1 MKDTRK
7 TEIKVGLTTLI
18 GIIVLIWIFGW
29 AKNFSLQSN
38 EQLIKVNF
46 KNVAGL
52 EIGDPVTVNGL
63 RKGFVKDMKIE
74 PNNILVEISVSNDFI
89 LKEDATFAISMLDLM
104 GGKKIEIFPGS
115 SQNLLTPDKIYDGQ
129 FYADIPSVMKL
140 FGSVQDDLVSLLKD
154 FRMTFKSVNKYLS
167 DEQLSLNFKKSI
179 NNLTNLSDKLD
190 QILTENRA
198 DLKKLTSNAVELTQ
212 KSNKLITDNEQNIN
226 QIMVGLKTVFQKS
239 DTLLIR
245 LNELTKETV
254 NKENNLGKI
263 LYDDELINDLKQTLK
278 QTNELTLILVEQL
291 KNKGIKVDA
300 YIF

>member
-18 GIIVLIWIFGW
+18 GIIVFIWIFGW

-74 PNNILVEISVSNDFI
+74 TNNILVEISVSKDFI

-104 GGKKIEIFPGS
+104 GGKKIEIFPGF
-115 SQNLLTPDKIYDGQ
+115 SQNLLAPHKIYDGQ
-129 FYADIPSVMKL
+129 FYADIPSVMTL

-167 DEQLSLNFKKSI
+167 DEQLALNFKKSI

-190 QILTENRA
+190 QILAENRA
-198 DLKKLTSNAVELTQ
+198 DIKELTSNAVELTQ

-226 QIMVGLKTVFQKS
+226 QIMVSLKTVFQKS

-254 NKENNLGKI
+254 NKENNFGKI